1 MSPAYNFTKRFA
13 GLVESGQKRQ
23 TIRPY
28 GERRHADVGDRIQL
42 YTGMR
47 TRACRKLLNPD
58 PVCCA
63 CLAVEIR
70 RYKSGRRTLKVTGT
84 GALDLGDVA
93 QADGFGSTDELID
106 WIEGAYGLPFDGVLI
121 RW

>member
-1 MSPAYNFTKRFA
+1 MSAYNFTKQFA

-23 TIRPY
+23 TIRAY
-28 GERRHADVGDRIQL
+28 GKRKHADAGERIQL

-47 TRACRKLLNPD
+47 TRACRKLVDPD
-58 PVCCA
+58 PI
-63 CLAVEIR
+63 CLARLDVEIR
-70 RYKSGRRTLKVTGT
+70 RYKSGKRTLRTTGT

-93 QADGFGSTDELID
+93 QADGFKNMDELID
-106 WIEGAYGLPFDGVLI
+106 WIESAYGLPFDGVLL